1 MGKLTTYLAAL
12 AVAATVYAPAGH
24 ADIQQD
30 QEFYRFLTERNQDH
44 PLIVTDF
51 AVVRANG
58 IRSCQLM
65 DEGATPMQALH
76 SIEIPNGPYN
86 FDTANDISSAAG
98 VVYCPWHGSNISSA
112 SWAETPTPLNGSFE
126 YPPLAWLPDT
136 MNYAR

>member
-1 MGKLTTYLAAL
+1 MKKLITVAAAL
-12 AVAATVYAPAGH
+12 SAAAIVSAPAGH
-24 ADIQQD
+24 ADPAQD

-44 PLIVTDF
+44 PLVVTDF

-65 DEGATPMQALH
+65 DDGATPMQALH
-76 SIEIPNGPYN
+76 ALEAPNGPYN
-86 FDTANDISSAAG
+86 FDTANSISSAAG

-126 YPPLAWLPDT
+126 YPPLAWLPDA
-136 MNYAR
+136 MVYAR